1 VQQVIEIP
9 SVRPFVTHYRRHRL
23 TCSHCQRVTRASLPT
38 GVRGGY
44 GVRVQ
49 AICALL
55 SGAYRI
61 GKRGVARLCGE
72 LFGVPISSAGVCKLQ
87 HATASALE
95 PVAQEIQ
102 AHVVGKPANV
112 DETGW
117 RQNAARAWLWV
128 AVSRR
133 VSALVIGPS
142 RRREN
147 LSALIPGEL
156 GVVTA
161 DRFGAYDHLKGAARQ
176 VCWAHLRRD
185 FQAMIDRQDDG
196 RVVGEGLLACSDRL
210 FVHWQ
215 RVRDGTL
222 SREDFARVQLPSLQ
236 REVTELLWR
245 GWRCEGTK
253 TRRVCG
259 EIQRLEES
267 LWTFASVSGVE
278 PTNNAA
284 ERALRQG
291 VCWRKTSYGT
301 DSQRGSRFVERM
313 LSVIESCRQ
322 QGRSLLNFLVL
333 AIQAAR
339 TANTPP
345 SLIPD
350 KP

>member
-1 VQQVIEIP
+1 
-9 SVRPFVTHYRRHRL
+9 
-23 TCSHCQRVTRASLPT
+23 LPT

-133 VSALVIGPS
+133 VSAFVIGPS

-222 SREDFARVQLPSLQ
+222 SREGFARVQLPSLQ

-291 VCWRKTSYGT
+291 VRWRKTSYGT